1 MNIFQSRYSNGE
13 WQPLL
18 PSANKA
24 QLVLVFGSKKLI
36 EQSVCQKE
44 ISSAFPLGEI
54 MACSTSGDILG
65 SHVYDESVTV
75 TAITFDQSCVSVHS
89 KNIGDFSDDAQT
101 GAFLASQLS
110 QDQLKHVL
118 IFADGQRVN
127 GSALVQGVE
136 QVLSSSVAITGGLAA
151 DGNNFKETWFW
162 HNDKTESGMAIICGL
177 YGDHLHV
184 GYSHFGGWTAFGP
197 ERLITKAKGN
207 TLYELDGE
215 SALQLYKR
223 YLDSYAKDLPGSAL
237 LFPLLIHPENEVDGV
252 VRTVLN
258 IDEDENSMTFAGDIP
273 EGSYAQ
279 LMFANLDRLVEGA
292 ETAAKNALSQFTGSQ
307 TSLALLVSCVGR
319 RLALNQR
326 AEEELDA
333 VQDIIGPGVPTCG
346 FYSYGEVSPLALRNT
361 CALHNQTMTITLFS
375 EI

>member
-1 MNIFQSRYSNGE
+1 MNTFQSRYSDGE

-18 PSANKA
+18 PSNNKA

-36 EQSVCQKE
+36 AQSVCQRA
-44 ISSAFPLGEI
+44 ISSAFPQGEI
-54 MACSTSGDILG
+54 IACSTSGEILG
-65 SHVYDESVTV
+65 SHIYDESVTV

-89 KNIGDFSDDAQT
+89 KNIDDFSDHAQA

-127 GSALVQGVE
+127 GSALVQGIE
-136 QVLSSSVAITGGLAA
+136 QALPSSVAITGGLAA
-151 DGNNFKETWFW
+151 DGNNFEETWLW
-162 HNDKTESGMAIICGL
+162 HNDKTESGMTIICGL
-177 YGDHLHV
+177 YGDNLHV
-184 GYSHFGGWTAFGP
+184 GYSYFGGWTAFGP

-237 LFPLLIHPENEVDGV
+237 LFPLLIHPEDEMDGV

-273 EGSYAQ
+273 EGSLAQ
-279 LMFANLDRLVEGA
+279 LMFANLDSLVEGA

-333 VQDIIGPGVPTCG
+333 VRDIIGPSVPTCG
-346 FYSYGEVSPLALRNT
+346 FYSYGEVSPLTLRNT
-361 CALHNQTMTITLFS
+361 CALHNQTMTITLFC
-375 EI
+375 EE